1 MDTLSLWDAAPSPS
15 FSPLSPSQNA
25 AIPAL
30 RQLPA
35 DLASAIWRADEL
47 GQSTSA
53 VLSSG
58 FAALD
63 AELPGGGWPCGS
75 LTEVLQAQPS
85 LLEWRLIGPALRAV
99 VAAGQSI
106 IVVGPPKHPHLPG
119 LAHLGIDESH
129 LVWIQ
134 ARAPSERLWCTE
146 QLVKANAAGAL
157 ITWLPQARPE
167 QLRRLQVLAQSCD
180 GPVFVCRPT
189 VAQHDPSPAPL
200 RVAATVDLDWQ
211 IRLQI
216 IKRKG
221 PALEGSLLL
230 PSIPGGLHHVLTPRV
245 MRPSQFVRSK
255 EVFHHALGSPAP
267 QTDTVTNRPQS
278 AALRPA

>member
-1 MDTLSLWDAAPSPS
+1 MHTLSLWDAALPPPPSP
-15 FSPLSPSQNA
+15 PSPSQNA
-25 AIPAL
+25 AAPAL

-35 DLASAIWRADEL
+35 DLASSIWRADEL
-47 GQSTSA
+47 GQSTAA

-58 FAALD
+58 FPALD
-63 AELPGGGWPCGS
+63 AELPGGGWPCGC

-119 LAHLGIDESH
+119 LAHLGINESH

-134 ARAPSERLWCTE
+134 AKAPSERLWCTE

-200 RVAATVDLDWQ
+200 RVAATIDLDWQ
-211 IRLQI
+211 LRLQI

-245 MRPSQFVRSK
+245 MRPSQFLRSR
-255 EVFHHALGSPAP
+255 EVIHHAVGSPAP
-267 QTDTVTNRPQS
+267 PTNTVTKLPQS